1 MKKRTETAI
10 KAGMMAI
17 AFVATGALM
26 NAKLEAMK
34 PGNMILIDYWPTGF
48 SVTEG
53 SIDWDLL
60 EAEDA
65 DLAVAPT
72 TEEVLAVAPT
82 ITATE
87 IYQPK
92 FTDDEMLLLKVASCE
107 AGNQGA
113 EGMALVMSVV
123 LNRASAYGCSI
134 SDVVYAPDQFAC
146 INSSYWIND
155 YIVSDAYEALRMI
168 KDGYTSDAMYFCTPS
183 HNRWHSSHL
192 QYLFTFKDHEFYK

>member
-1 MKKRTETAI
+1 MKKRTETTI

-17 AFVATGALM
+17 AFVVTATAM
-26 NAKLEAMK
+26 NSHLNAMK
-34 PGNMILIDYWPTGF
+34 PGNTIIVDYWPVNYT
-48 SVTEG
+48 ST
-53 SIDWDLL
+53 IDWEQL

-65 DLAVAPT
+65 DLAVIPT
-72 TEEVLAVAPT
+72 IEEVLAVAPT
-82 ITATE
+82 VNE

-107 AGNQGA
+107 AGNQGS

-146 INSSYWIND
+146 INSMYWIND
-155 YIVSDAYEALRMI
+155 YISNDAYEALRMI
-168 KDGYTSDAMYFCTPS
+168 KNGYTSEAMYFCTPS

-192 QYLFTFKDHEFYK
+192 QYLFTFRDHEFYK